1 MRMPGI
7 AEIILII
14 IVACIVLIAI
24 RLIGTP
30 ARRRSQRL
38 ARERAAAEEDDEKT
52 IKGTRRSRL
61 QVAGVIAIIL
71 GIVILLSSFGLVK
84 WVFWGPIW
92 ALVIVAVGAVAIF
105 VARRR

>member
-14 IVACIVLIAI
+14 VVASIVLIAI

-38 ARERAAAEEDDEKT
+38 ARERAADEEDDEET
-52 IKGTRRSRL
+52 IRRTRRSRIQL
-61 QVAGVIAIIL
+61 AGVIAIVLDYRSDIKL
-71 GIVILLSSFGLVK
+71 RSSQ
-84 WVFWGPIW
+84 
-92 ALVIVAVGAVAIF
+92 VGRVGF
-105 VARRR
+105 RRGSCHRCYRRRRHLRRQA

>member
-14 IVACIVLIAI
+14 VVASIVLIAI

-38 ARERAAAEEDDEKT
+38 ARERAAEEEDDEET

-61 QVAGVIAIIL
+61 QLAGVIAIVL
-71 GIVILLSSFGLVK
+71 GIVVLISSFGLVK
-84 WVFWGPIW
+84 WVVWGSVG
-92 ALVIVAVGAVAIF
+92 ALVIVAIGAVAIF